1 MKRAFTLIEMLVVIA
16 IIAILAGLLMPALA
30 RARQEAYKAHCVNNE
45 HQAGIYF
52 YTYRNDNRNRMPSWS
67 QEDAVTRSDDT
78 LDYDGYD
85 SSLSIALLYGGY
97 TETQDL
103 FECPARDNDV
113 IFTNVEAPG
122 PDDGLP
128 DYTGVILNFDA
139 DLDTDEWRF
148 ETEISEANDPDYLI
162 DTIVPTRARDNRVIY
177 GDGPDLDYL
186 REQWEATH
194 PADEPYRAD
203 EDANHGY
210 GAVVLYYDGHT
221 EFLRMDSNG
230 ETANPAI
237 MDDDGDVVDLDVYA
251 DDENSDSPTNYAD
264 DERVDCD
271 LGNIAN
277 YHTRTETPNYYE
289 YWPGPHTDW
298 TGYSYYG
305 DRTLNVILN
314 LNGDAFSDVDAAD

>member
-30 RARQEAYKAHCVNNE
+30 RARQEAYKAKCVNNQ
-45 HQAGIYF
+45 HQTGIYF
-52 YTYRNDNRNRMPSWS
+52 YTYRSDHRNRMPSWS
-67 QEDAVTRSDDT
+67 QEDAVTRSDDG

-103 FECPARDNDV
+103 FECPGRDNDV

-122 PDDGLP
+122 PDDSLP
-128 DYTGVILNFDA
+128 GYTGIILNFDA

-162 DTIVPTRARDNRVIY
+162 DTNVPTRARDNRVIY
-177 GDGPDLDYL
+177 GDGPDLDLL
-186 REQWEATH
+186 REIWQATY
-194 PADEPYRAD
+194 PGEPYRAD

-210 GAVVLYYDGHT
+210 GAVVLYHDGHT
-221 EFLRMDSNG
+221 DFLRMDSNG
-230 ETANPAI
+230 ETANPAVV
-237 MDDDGDVVDLDVYA
+237 DGGDIVDLDIYA
-251 DDENSDSPTNYAD
+251 DDENVNSPTNHAD
-264 DERVDCD
+264 DERQDCV
-271 LGNIAN
+271 LGSIVN

-289 YWPGPHTDW
+289 YWPGPHTDYSA
-298 TGYSYYG
+298 YSYYAG
-305 DRTLNVILN
+305 RTLNVIVNADLE
-314 LNGDAFSDVDAAD
+314 AFSDLDAVD